1 MAVTNTIALLRD
13 EDTDKI
19 ASTRIRLVTQ
29 GSADVAPLYC
39 PRDRF

>member
-19 ASTRIRLVTQ
+19 ANTRIRLVTQ
-29 GSADVAPLYC
+29 GSADVAPLHC
-39 PRDRF
+39 PQDRF